1 MWKALLGRGLVEP
14 ADDLRATNPATHP
27 ALLDRLAADF
37 VEYGYDWRH
46 TITLIATS
54 ATYRRSAQTSDANRT
69 DELYYSHSLS
79 RPLDAEVLA
88 DAIHDVAGAAQ
99 GDEDRPR
106 AIAIVDARQPDESLD
121 ALGRCSR
128 DDSCDAPNTR
138 AGGLATQLHLLNG
151 PLLNAQVAAPN
162 GRLQAMLAAGKT
174 NDEIVAEF
182 YLRALGRMPRD
193 NEREFWNTQI
203 GDAAAE
209 RPKRLEDFLWSLMTC
224 REFTTNH

>member
-1 MWKALLGRGLVEP
+1 M
-14 ADDLRATNPATHP
+14 
-27 ALLDRLAADF
+27 
-37 VEYGYDWRH
+37 
-46 TITLIATS
+46 IATS

-88 DAIHDVAGAAQ
+88 DAIHDVADTPRRDG
-99 GDEDRPR
+99 ERRTR

-121 ALGRCSR
+121 VLGRCAR
-128 DDSCDAPNTR
+128 DDSCDTTNAR